1 MAVRTDIT
9 PELCRKLFE
18 YHHETGLLTWKERGP
33 EMFGDCGI
41 GGSSGN
47 AARWNAQFAGKP
59 ALDSS
64 GCGWRRTGTLL
75 GMRFA
80 AHRVVWAMVHNYWPD
95 CIDHIDGNPGNN
107 KIANLRDVSHAENMR
122 NRSLQ
127 TNNKSGVTG
136 VAWNKMGR
144 KWEAYI
150 KINGTRRSLGRFKR
164 FEDAVTSRLKAERDE
179 GFTNLHGKQPSAYST

>member
-1 MAVRTDIT
+1 MASRTDIT
-9 PELCRKLFE
+9 PDVCRKLLE
-18 YHHETGLLTWKERGP
+18 YHPDTGILTWKEMGP
-33 EMFGDCGI
+33 EMFEDYGV

-59 ALDSS
+59 ALDHS
-64 GCGWRRTGTLL
+64 GYGRRRTGTML
-75 GMRFA
+75 GVRFA
-80 AHRVVWAMVHNYWPD
+80 AHRVIWAMVHNYWPD

-107 KIANLRDVSHAENMR
+107 KINNLRDVSHAENMK

-127 TNNKSGVTG
+127 TNNTSGVTG
-136 VAWNKMGR
+136 VSWNKIGQ

-164 FEDAVTSRLKAERDE
+164 FDDAVTSRLKAEKKE
-179 GFTNLHGKQPSAYST
+179 GFTDLHGKKLSAYST